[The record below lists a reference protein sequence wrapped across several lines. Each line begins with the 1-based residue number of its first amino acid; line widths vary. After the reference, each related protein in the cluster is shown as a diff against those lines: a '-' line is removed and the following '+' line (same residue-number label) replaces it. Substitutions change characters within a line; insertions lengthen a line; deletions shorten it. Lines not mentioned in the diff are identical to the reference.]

1 MMDRQPGRG
10 GSRYEI
16 TLSHPVCLS
25 LSFRSVFPLEAS
37 LAGILDLE

>member
-1 MMDRQPGRG
+1 MG

-16 TLSHPVCLS
+16 TRSHTLS
-25 LSFRSVFPLEAS
+25 LPLSGLSIPLEAS

>member
-1 MMDRQPGRG
+1 MRSP
-10 GSRYEI
+10 
-16 TLSHPVCLS
+16 SHTRSVS